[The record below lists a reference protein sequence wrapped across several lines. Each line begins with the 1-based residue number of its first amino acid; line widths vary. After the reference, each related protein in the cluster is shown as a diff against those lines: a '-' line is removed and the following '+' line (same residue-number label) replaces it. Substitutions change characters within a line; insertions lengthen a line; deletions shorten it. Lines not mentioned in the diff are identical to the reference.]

1 MCWLKIIIDQ
11 IYALNPNFSDA
22 TLTMDSWNSVNI
34 KTTEAAKLFKN
45 WQMNNSFRFNLSSWK
60 SSPNAKLKLIYAAI
74 YETLIIFF
82 F

>member
-1 MCWLKIIIDQ
+1 MIIDQ

-22 TLTMDSWNSVNI
+22 TQTMDSWNSVNI
-34 KTTEAAKLFKN
+34 KTTEAAKSLNLFKN